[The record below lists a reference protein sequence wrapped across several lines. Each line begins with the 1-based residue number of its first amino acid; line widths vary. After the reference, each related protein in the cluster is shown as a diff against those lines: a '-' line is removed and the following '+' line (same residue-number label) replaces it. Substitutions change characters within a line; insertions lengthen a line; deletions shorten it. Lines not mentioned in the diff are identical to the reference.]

1 MSQVIE
7 QRSID
12 HIPANERYG
21 KPTNQFT
28 LWFATNMQVSNVA
41 YGAVPIFLGL
51 PVHWAIV
58 SIVVGHV
65 IGGALMALHSA
76 QGPKLG
82 IPQMIQSRA
91 QFGYVGA
98 TLPMVVVF
106 IMFAGFNAACLV
118 LTGQMLSTLIGVSV
132 DIGIV
137 IGTIGIILLPIFGYK
152 ILHACQKWV
161 SLIAGVA
168 FVIMSFNLLRNYG
181 FGDAGS
187 GEFSWG
193 MFVLSVAIMVTYQLC
208 YAPYVADYSRYLPED
223 TSTRKTFCFT
233 FAGTVTACVWTFSF
247 GAIAASAATDAFA
260 GGNVDFIV
268 GQAGFAIPL
277 FLLIL
282 IISNTAAPGLG
293 VYACFMSAITIVTT
307 FFKVR
312 ISFPVK
318 AVGMTLI
325 GLSAMLLA
333 ILGREN
339 FLGNVSAFIAIL
351 GYFMVPWTAINLV
364 DFYLVRKER
373 YSIPDIFNP
382 DGRYAG
388 IDWRAMSAYLISIAA
403 SVPFMNTE
411 MYAGPFVEP
420 LGGMDLA
427 WLVSLVVSAVLF
439 YWNMQRYPV
448 RRGFIAHL
456 GDAPAAQGAKASG
469 DDSKSAAGD
478 ELESVGDAP

>member
-1 MSQVIE
+1 MSPLADKVE

-12 HIPANERYG
+12 YIPPAERYG

-41 YGAVPIFLGL
+41 FGAVPIFLGL
-51 PVHWAIV
+51 PIQWALL

-65 IGGALMALHSA
+65 VGGALMALHSA

-118 LTGQMLSTLIGVSV
+118 LTGQMLSSLIGVSIDV
-132 DIGIV
+132 GII
-137 IGTIGIILLPIFGYK
+137 IGTVGIILLPIFGYK
-152 ILHACQKWV
+152 LLHVCQKWV
-161 SLIAGVA
+161 SLIAGIA

-181 FGDAGS
+181 IGDTSA

-223 TSTRKTFCFT
+223 TSVKKTFFFT

-247 GAIAASAATDAFA
+247 GSIAAAAATDAFA

-282 IISNTAAPGLG
+282 IVSNTAAPGLG

-312 ISFPVK
+312 ITLPIKV
-318 AVGMTLI
+318 AGMTLI

-333 ILGREN
+333 TIGREN

-382 DGRYAG
+382 VGRYAG
-388 IDWRAMSAYLISIAA
+388 IDWRAMSAYLIAIAV
-403 SVPFMNTE
+403 SVPFMSTE

-420 LGGMDLA
+420 LGGMDIA
-427 WLVSLVVSAVLF
+427 WLVSLVVAAVL
-439 YWNMQRYPV
+439 YLWNMSRFPE
-448 RRGFIAHL
+448 RRGFIARL
-456 GDAPAAQGAKASG
+456 GDAPVRKDG
-469 DDSKSAAGD
+469 DDSGVEKVAST
-478 ELESVGDAP
+478 P